1 MIQRLMTPCYALI
14 VLFFLSS
21 QVYAS
26 YDDWSS
32 RVKSCAG
39 WDCSP
44 NKYGNETICPQGS
57 KGASGTSYIC
67 KNDKWV
73 PVLVKSCAG
82 WDCSVEGQLCPKGA
96 EGALGQDFVCHR
108 KKWVPAKFCDAR
120 KVGRTVR
127 GLQTTKRTIGGKSQ
141 SNWDKISLTC
151 RLSPLEV
158 CIARI
163 GSEKYCRSQGVTHDP
178 GSRY

>member
-108 KKWVPAKFCDAR
+108 KNGCQQNAAMHEKLEEQFGD
-120 KVGRTVR
+120 
-127 GLQTTKRTIGGKSQ
+127 
-141 SNWDKISLTC
+141 C
-151 RLSPLEV
+151 RLQRGQQVGKVNQTGTKLVSL
-158 CIARI
+158 A
-163 GSEKYCRSQGVTHDP
+163 G
-178 GSRY
+178 